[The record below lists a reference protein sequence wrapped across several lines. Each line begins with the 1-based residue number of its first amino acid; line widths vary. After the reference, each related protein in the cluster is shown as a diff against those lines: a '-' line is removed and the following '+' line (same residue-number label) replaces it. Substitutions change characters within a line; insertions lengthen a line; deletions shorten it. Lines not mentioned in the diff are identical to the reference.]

1 MSFVKSLAVNFG
13 RVATFIQVLFYLPLA
28 LDIAGQDAFLALSA
42 SLASYYLFLSTVRL
56 LTRGTRLAWIGQTLA
71 VFQFIVIPACLL
83 VCFNVYSPPSAT
95 IFPPRRPDSP
105 DKTATEAITT
115 LFSRRPGSVSL
126 DSLDPDD
133 LQSLTGFDALD
144 RFMSTSVAV
153 FFWLARRVPRWW
165 HTLLRISSP
174 FFSLLEGVA
183 SLLVIQ
189 SLASTSRWII
199 ASSLATPSPRYQRA
213 SSPAT
218 PSARGAA
225 WMSNTFIM
233 RSLASIG
240 FGASEVWQIFFLLV
254 SATIYVTAAFALY
267 VSFDGATKDRPGT
280 AAAIATSVTST
291 LWLTAIAF
299 AIRKGNVI
307 ETSLMF
313 AYVVFNIYQLGPS
326 LSFTPDPISLIRSF
340 KANTHGRVF
349 VDKLPRSLQ
358 APLTSK
364 ILQAAGGFVEVIAHW
379 LGQSVDFIHA
389 ADAALPKSVIVSL
402 IYRLMVLYA
411 ASRILPMLKGSVAP
425 HRRDADVGINRTAS
439 WGRTRT
445 SVGEESE
452 WSSSGTESSMSSFV
466 GTEVEELEEEVWDD
480 DEGRWILQRRRL
492 RRRRRRTPFD
502 GELESGSSTNSETS
516 RDDDDEVEEYSED
529 DSGVAYNDDGTKSLA
544 DELKEPMSLADKLK
558 SPPPPPSTATTAAAA
573 LRGKGG
579 ATRQHKRTR
588 KGKLG
593 GRRGSPIRIGPTS
606 PKQPPKSLPNGDAST
621 DRSSTTPSAA
631 PDTTSPSSPTR
642 KRPNISRPPSE
653 TRRHKRPRRPTP
665 PSSPPSPAAPSTQAE
680 AFTSFISILVSYSRL
695 ILIAVYS
702 HLLLLDQKNQI
713 YWRFLT
719 VGLTLV
725 LWGLEIV
732 ISKEDDAGVGGV
744 GELGAA
750 AGRA

>member
-1 MSFVKSLAVNFG
+1 MSFASSLAVNFG
-13 RVATFIQVLFYLPLA
+13 RVASFIQVLFYLPLA

-42 SLASYYLFLSTVRL
+42 SLASYYLFLSTFRL
-56 LTRGTRLAWIGQTLA
+56 LTRATRLAWIGQTLA

-95 IFPPRRPDSP
+95 IFPARTSDNQ
-105 DKTATEAITT
+105 DKSATEAITS
-115 LFSRRPGSVSL
+115 LFSRRSNVAAQRDGFDL
-126 DSLDPDD
+126 DELH
-133 LQSLTGFDALD
+133 SLTGSEYLD
-144 RFMSTSVAV
+144 RIVSISVAL
-153 FFWLARRVPRWW
+153 FFWLARRVPGWW

-199 ASSLATPSPRYQRA
+199 ASSLAAPSPRYQRA
-213 SSPAT
+213 NANRT

-225 WMSNTFIM
+225 WVSNTFIM

-340 KANTHGRVF
+340 KVDTHGRAF
-349 VDKLPRSLQ
+349 VEKLPRSLQ

-364 ILQAAGGFVEVIAHW
+364 ILQAASGLIEVIAHW

-389 ADAALPKSVIVSL
+389 AGAALPKSVIVSL

-425 HRRDADVGINRTAS
+425 KHDEDQHHTPRAS
-439 WGRTRT
+439 WGRARRAEQD
-445 SVGEESE
+445 SESDSDYSG
-452 WSSSGTESSMSSFV
+452 SSSESSHSSRSSV
-466 GTEVEELEEEVWDD
+466 SGTEVEELEEEVWDE

-492 RRRRRRTPFD
+492 RRRTRRRTPFD
-502 GELESGSSTNSETS
+502 GELEESETDTGS
-516 RDDDDEVEEYSED
+516 ASVSGEYSED
-529 DSGVAYNDDGTKSLA
+529 DSGIAYNDDGTKSIA
-544 DELKEPMSLADKLK
+544 DELKEPMSLADTLK
-558 SPPPPPSTATTAAAA
+558 SPPPASVA
-573 LRGKGG
+573 KGPKRPRKNCNVRRPKP
-579 ATRQHKRTR
+579 TRRT
-588 KGKLG
+588 LA
-593 GRRGSPIRIGPTS
+593 TS
-606 PKQPPKSLPNGDAST
+606 PKAPTTELATST
-621 DRSSTTPSAA
+621 SSTA
-631 PDTTSPSSPTR
+631 R
-642 KRPNISRPPSE
+642 KRPNLSRPPSE
-653 TRRHKRPRRPTP
+653 SRRHKRPRPQPSSSAPSTP
-665 PSSPPSPAAPSTQAE
+665 PSTSAHSQEGE
-680 AFTSFISILVSYSRL
+680 AFGSFISILVSYSRL

-719 VGLTLV
+719 VGLTLF

-732 ISKEDDAGVGGV
+732 ISKEEEVVVGGV

-750 AGRA
+750 GAVGRG

>member
-1 MSFVKSLAVNFG
+1 MSFLSSLAVNFG

-42 SLASYYLFLSTVRL
+42 SLASYYLFLSTVRI
-56 LTRGTRLAWIGQTLA
+56 LTRGTRLAWIGKTLA
-71 VFQFIVIPACLL
+71 VFQFIVVPACLL

-95 IFPPRRPDSP
+95 IFPPRRPDSQ
-105 DKTATEAITT
+105 DKTASEAISS
-115 LFSRRPGSVSL
+115 LFSRRPGAPHS
-126 DSLDPDD
+126 D
-133 LQSLTGFDALD
+133 LFDVGDATSLTGSAFLD
-144 RFMSTSVAV
+144 RLVSASLSF

-174 FFSLLEGVA
+174 FFSLLEGIA

-199 ASSLATPSPRYQRA
+199 ASSLAAPTPRYQRGR
-213 SSPAT
+213 SSTAPAVK
-218 PSARGAA
+218 GAA
-225 WMSNTFIM
+225 WISNTFIM

-267 VSFDGATKDRPGT
+267 VSFDGATRDRPGT

-326 LSFTPDPISLIRSF
+326 LSFTPDPITLIRSF
-340 KANTHGRVF
+340 KANTHGRAF
-349 VDKLPRSLQ
+349 VDKLPDSLQ

-364 ILQAAGGFVEVIAHW
+364 ILQAASGLVEVIAHW

-389 ADAALPKSVIVSL
+389 AGAALPKSVIVSL

-425 HRRDADVGINRTAS
+425 KRHKESEAHNQRES
-439 WGRTRT
+439 WGRARAQHPDHLD
-445 SVGEESE
+445 EESD
-452 WSSSGTESSMSSFV
+452 WSSSSTESSTSSLS
-466 GTEVEELEEEVWDD
+466 GTEVEELEEEVWDH

-492 RRRRRRTPFD
+492 RRRTRRRTPMD
-502 GELESGSSTNSETS
+502 GEVESVSGTTS
-516 RDDDDEVEEYSED
+516 QEEGYSED
-529 DSGVAYNDDGTKSLA
+529 DSGIAYDDGGAKQLA
-544 DELKEPMSLADKLK
+544 DQLKEPQPELEVSLAEALK
-558 SPPPPPSTATTAAAA
+558 SPAPARASARGGTLSSVRARTGRPRRAKHSPASRNPLST
-573 LRGKGG
+573 
-579 ATRQHKRTR
+579 
-588 KGKLG
+588 
-593 GRRGSPIRIGPTS
+593 RR
-606 PKQPPKSLPNGDAST
+606 LD
-621 DRSSTTPSAA
+621 TTPQ
-631 PDTTSPSSPTR
+631 PHPTCTPLLAEQSR
-642 KRPNISRPPSE
+642 KRPNLSRPPSE
-653 TRRHKRPRRPTP
+653 TRRHKRARPP
-665 PSSPPSPAAPSTQAE
+665 LPPSPTSSRSDECKCEGEGE
-680 AFTSFISILVSYSRL
+680 AFGSVISILVSYSRL

-719 VGLTLV
+719 VGLTLF

-732 ISKEDDAGVGGV
+732 ISKEDDSVTGLPDLTSTPA
-744 GELGAA
+744 
-750 AGRA
+750 RP